1 MFVDLVK
8 AYDTVNH
15 EMLIKILQQ
24 FGSPE
29 KFTNVI
35 EIYYSNLKV
44 KLQIGSG
51 KKEGG

>member
-15 EMLIKILQQ
+15 KMFIKILQQ
-24 FGSPE
+24 YGAPE

-35 EIYYSNLKV
+35 ERYYSDLKV
-44 KLQIGSG
+44 KL
-51 KKEGG
+51 